1 MLDGQTALVT
11 GASQGIGR
19 SIAIVLANHGADVAL
34 GARGD
39 GIYETAELI
48 GDDAETLPVELDVTD
63 EASVRDA
70 VEATVDAFGALDVLV
85 NNAGIGGPTAPI
97 EEVTVEEWDRTQDV
111 NLRGAFLMCKHA
123 APHLRESDQGSVI
136 NISSIAGK
144 DPYPTRTPYSAS
156 KAGMIGF
163 GRSLAYEL
171 GDDDVTV
178 NTICPGA
185 VEGDRIERMI
195 ERQADERGVSFE
207 EAMAER
213 VTDRLPL
220 DSIVAPEDVGELVA
234 YLASDHARNLTAQ
247 DINLDSGARQD

>member
-1 MLDGQTALVT
+1 MLDSQTALVT

-19 SIAIVLANHGADVAL
+19 SIAIVLASHGADVVL
-34 GARGD
+34 GARSD

-48 GDDAETLPVELDVTD
+48 GEDAQTLPVELDVTD
-63 EASVRDA
+63 EGSVQAAID
-70 VEATVDAFGALDVLV
+70 ATVEEFGGLDVLV

-97 EEVTVEEWDRTQDV
+97 EEVSVEEWDRTQEV
-111 NLRGAFLMCKHA
+111 NLRGAFLTAKYA
-123 APHLRESDQGSVI
+123 APHLRESDRGSVV

-171 GDDDVTV
+171 GEDNVTV

-185 VEGDRIERMI
+185 VKGDRIERMI
-195 ERQADERGVSFE
+195 ERQADQRGISFE

-234 YLASDHARNLTAQ
+234 YLASEHARNLTAQ

>member
-34 GARGD
+34 GARGS
-39 GIYETAELI
+39 GIYETAEMI
-48 GDDAETLPVELDVTD
+48 GDDAETYPVELDVT
-63 EASVRDA
+63 EQQSVIDA
-70 VEATVDAFGALDVLV
+70 IEATVDEFGGLDVLV
-85 NNAGIGGPTAPI
+85 NNAGIGGPTAPV

-111 NLRGAFLMCKHA
+111 NIRGTFLMCKHA
-123 APHLRESDQGSVI
+123 APHLRDGDRGSVV

-156 KAGMIGF
+156 KAGLIGF

-171 GDDDVTV
+171 GEDDVTV

-195 ERQADERGVSFE
+195 QRQADERGVSFE
-207 EAMAER
+207 EAMADR

-234 YLASDHARNLTAQ
+234 YLASEHARNLTAQ
-247 DINLDSGARQD
+247 DLNLDSGARQD

>member
-1 MLDGQTALVT
+1 MLDGLTALVT

-19 SIAIVLANHGADVAL
+19 HISIVLADHGANVVL
-34 GARGD
+34 CARSD
-39 GIYETAELI
+39 GIYETEELI
-48 GDDAETLPVELDVTD
+48 GDKAETLPVELDVTD
-63 EASVRDA
+63 ERSVAD
-70 VEATVDAFGALDVLV
+70 TVDAAVTEFGSLDVLV
-85 NNAGIGGPTAPI
+85 NNAGIGGPTAPV
-97 EEVTVEEWDRTQDV
+97 EEITADEWDRTQDV
-111 NLRGAFLMCKHA
+111 NLKGTFLLCKHA
-123 APHLRESDQGSVI
+123 APHLRESERGSVI

-156 KAGMIGF
+156 KAGVIGF
-163 GRSLAYEL
+163 SRSLAYEL
-171 GDDDVTV
+171 GEHDVTV

-195 ERQADERGVSFE
+195 ERQAEQRGISFE

-220 DSIVAPEDVGELVA
+220 DDIVAPEDVGELVA
-234 YLASDHARNLTAQ
+234 YLASEHARNLTAQ

>member
-34 GARGD
+34 GARGS
-39 GIYETAELI
+39 GIYETAEMI
-48 GDDAETLPVELDVTD
+48 GDDAETYPVKLDVT
-63 EASVRDA
+63 EQQSVIDA
-70 VEATVDAFGALDVLV
+70 IEATVDEFGGLDVLV
-85 NNAGIGGPTAPI
+85 NNAGIGGPTAPV

-111 NLRGAFLMCKHA
+111 NIRGTFLMCKHA
-123 APHLRESDQGSVI
+123 APHLRDGDHGSVV

-156 KAGMIGF
+156 KAGLIGF

-171 GDDDVTV
+171 GEDDVTV

-195 ERQADERGVSFE
+195 QRQADERGVSFE
-207 EAMAER
+207 EAMADR

-234 YLASDHARNLTAQ
+234 YLASEHARNLTAQ
-247 DINLDSGARQD
+247 DLNLDSGARQD